1 VTEFLSE
8 KKDGNQR
15 YLKYQASLGT
25 PLDSNGFP
33 VAHGL
38 LLNDPSFV
46 TGLDLAWQNSQT
58 VQFPL
63 DKDSKLAQALTLGER
78 GFGDVPNLA
87 ILSPI
92 ALHHRTVGSVF
103 MIGINPRCP
112 YNDEYQEF
120 IQTIACAI
128 SSALSAVGL
137 ENETQRAQESF
148 ENEQRARV
156 MLEASPVGSYLIR
169 SNGEMLYANRAWFE
183 ITGHEGTISGPLTW
197 MKSVHDGDQAKLEIE
212 WHKLSVLKQ
221 PTSFELRMKKK
232 WHHTDPTTG
241 EYQTGPTYCLAS
253 ATIQLFGEEEYI
265 TGAIT
270 DISQQKRAEEAQ
282 IQQKDDAISLK
293 RAQEK

>member
-1 VTEFLSE
+1 LHE
-8 KKDGNQR
+8 KKDGDQR

-25 PLDSNGFP
+25 PIDSNGFP
-33 VAHGL
+33 VAHDL
-38 LLNDPSFV
+38 LLNDSSFV
-46 TGLDLAWQNSQT
+46 TRLDSAWQNSQT
-58 VQFPL
+58 IQFPL
-63 DKDSKLAQALTLGER
+63 DKDLELAQALTLGER
-78 GFGDVPNLA
+78 GFGDVPKLA

-92 ALHHRTVGSVF
+92 SLHHRAVGSVF
-103 MIGINPRCP
+103 MLGINPRCP

-128 SSALSAVGL
+128 SSAISAIDMD
-137 ENETQRAQESF
+137 NETHRTQEAF
-148 ENEQRARV
+148 ENEQRARL
-156 MLEASPVGSYLIR
+156 MLETSPVGSYLIR

-183 ITGHEGTISGPLTW
+183 ITGHEGTLSGPLTW
-197 MKSVHDGDQAKLEIE
+197 MKSVHEGDQAKLEIE
-212 WHKLSVLKQ
+212 WHKLSVLRQ
-221 PTSFELRMKKK
+221 STSFEVRMKKK
-232 WHHTDPTTG
+232 WQHTDSTTG